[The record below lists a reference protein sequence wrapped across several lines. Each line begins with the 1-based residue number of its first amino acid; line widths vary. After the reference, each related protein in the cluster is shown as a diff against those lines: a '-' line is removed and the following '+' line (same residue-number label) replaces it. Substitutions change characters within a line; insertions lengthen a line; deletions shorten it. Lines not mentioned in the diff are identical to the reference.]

1 MNIALI
7 LAGGQGS
14 RMGSKL
20 PKQFLDLDGI
30 PVILRS
36 VSAFEHHPEIDA
48 IGIVCGTIWADRL
61 HSLLEQSGF
70 QKICAVIPGGNTRRE
85 SSFLG
90 LTELMRRFSAEDIV
104 LIHDAARPLVSA
116 RIIHD
121 CITAANQYHAC
132 TAVIPSQDTLLESEN
147 GCTALAVPDRSRLF
161 AVQTPQAFRL
171 GLIYD
176 AHQQTPASA
185 AVTDDAGLLIAQ
197 QTPVYLVD
205 GEKRN
210 LKITSPEDLLLAE
223 LYLKNI
229 PDKNKNP

>member
-36 VSAFEHHPEIDA
+36 IAAFEHHPEIDA
-48 IGIVCGTIWADRL
+48 IAIVCGDVWAERL
-61 HSLLEQSGF
+61 HTLLERSGF
-70 QKICAVIPGGNTRRE
+70 QKICAVIPGGSTRRE

-90 LTELMRRFSAEDIV
+90 LTELTHRFSAEDIV

-121 CITAANQYHAC
+121 CITAARQYHAC
-132 TAVIPSQDTLLESEN
+132 TAVIPSQDTLLESADKQ
-147 GCTALAVPDRSRLF
+147 TALAVPDRSRLF

-171 GLIYD
+171 GLIHD
-176 AHQQTPASA
+176 AHQRTDDSA
-185 AVTDDAGLLIAQ
+185 AVTDDAGLLLAQ
-197 QTPVYLVD
+197 QIPVHLVE

-223 LYLKNI
+223 LYLTHTPDESKNH
-229 PDKNKNP
+229 